1 MSTHSPSSPYTAPK
15 IFVRYVVDAMNQWD
29 VEFSEHAPVAGQFI
43 QGPDGRS
50 FRIAEVWDI
59 QEKHGAMVHGL
70 TAFLESVD
78 VMKHALGRYAP
89 DYYGKK

>member
-43 QGPDGRS
+43 QGPDGSS
-50 FRIAEVWDI
+50 FRIAEV
-59 QEKHGAMVHGL
+59 
-70 TAFLESVD
+70 
-78 VMKHALGRYAP
+78 
-89 DYYGKK
+89 